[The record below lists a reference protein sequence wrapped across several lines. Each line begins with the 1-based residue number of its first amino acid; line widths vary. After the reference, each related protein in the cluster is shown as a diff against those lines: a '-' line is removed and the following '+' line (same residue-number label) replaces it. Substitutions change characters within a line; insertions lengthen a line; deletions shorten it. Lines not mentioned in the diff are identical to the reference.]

1 MSNIKATYSTPNC
14 NKIIEVP
21 LDSTAIEHLTD
32 PILTLK
38 DQINEFLT
46 QVLEKEKST
55 TSTPISEANEQ
66 TPFEDEEEED
76 EEEED
81 GEEEDGEEALEIEN
95 RPEALENQN
104 VKKQKVNNQ

>member
-55 TSTPISEANEQ
+55 SSTPISEANEQ
-66 TPFEDEEEED
+66 TPFE
-76 EEEED
+76 EED
-81 GEEEDGEEALEIEN
+81 GEEEDGEEEEENGEAALEIEN

>member
-1 MSNIKATYSTPNC
+1 MSSIKATYSTPSC

-55 TSTPISEANEQ
+55 SSTPISEANEQ
-66 TPFEDEEEED
+66 NSF
-76 EEEED
+76 EEED